1 MSGAVSGATA
11 RPSSVPRAAKAGQLY
26 LKELWRYPVKSLG
39 GEPLS
44 EADVREDGIAGD
56 RVVQVVNELGAT
68 VTARTHGGLLSLR
81 AALGEDGEPRVDG
94 LSWRHPDIAARTRR
108 VAGPDAELVRFDGVQ
123 RFDILPL
130 LVATDGAVRAF
141 GEDGRRLRPNLV
153 IENVDGLAERTW
165 EGMGLR
171 VGEALIGI
179 HSLRDRCIV
188 TTYDPD
194 TVEQRVD
201 VLRDIYRRFDGKL
214 ALNCWVIRGG
224 RIRVGDPVELV
235 PDLPV
240 DVPRAVL
247 GRMAR

>member
-1 MSGAVSGATA
+1 ML
-11 RPSSVPRAAKAGQLY
+11 RAAETDQLY
-26 LKELWRYPVKSLG
+26 LRELWRYPVKSLA
-39 GEPLS
+39 GEPLN

-56 RVVQVVNELGAT
+56 RVVQVVDEFGAT
-68 VTARTHGGLLSLR
+68 VTARTHGGLLSMH
-81 AALGEDGEPRVDG
+81 ATLGEDGEPRVDG
-94 LSWRHPDIAARTRR
+94 LPWRHPEIAARTRR
-108 VAGPDAELVRFDGVQ
+108 VAGPDAELVRYDGVQ

-130 LVATDGAVRAF
+130 LVATDGGVRAF

-153 IENVDGLAERTW
+153 IGNVAGLAERTW

-188 TTYDPD
+188 TTYEPD

-214 ALNCWVIRGG
+214 ALNCWVIRSG

-235 PDLPV
+235 HHLAV
-240 DVPRAVL
+240 DVPRGVL
-247 GRMAR
+247 GRLV